1 MKDHRRTPELPATG
15 ERELDVKVEDLV
27 RRLVEVVNDASPEQ
41 RPAVREYA
49 MELLRDGTEV
59 GEAGPVPAADV
70 KKNAAATNPIGI
82 ALLLGMLALPA
93 LLLFTPVGLV
103 LLAVAFVMGV
113 WGVLATL
120 LRR

>member
-1 MKDHRRTPELPATG
+1 MPEAPMTP
-15 ERELDVKVEDLV
+15 ERELDAKVEDLA
-27 RRLVEVVNDASPEQ
+27 RRLVDLVNAANPEQ

-59 GEAGPVPAADV
+59 GEALPAPAAKV
-70 KKNAAATNPIGI
+70 KANSAATNPIGI
-82 ALLLGMLALPA
+82 ALLLGMLSLPA
-93 LLLFTPVGLV
+93 LLLFTPVGVV
-103 LLAVAFVMGV
+103 LLAMALIMGA